1 VARAAGDITRTDK
14 GNRDVRRQVALLVIC
29 LLVPAG
35 AARADAGPV
44 ILAKSREALIR
55 LLGYSGEAGP
65 LLEQARGVL
74 VFPEVI
80 NMGFA
85 VSGQFGEGV
94 LLIADQPEAYY
105 VTAGAPWG
113 LPLEARSKS
122 EVILFMTDQSLARF
136 RDTHGWEVGVDSSV
150 ALVGLAVDGSVHR
163 LSGTEP
169 VIGFVFSEAGLQQGL
184 SMEGSRIVQ
193 IAR

>member
-1 VARAAGDITRTDK
+1 V
-14 GNRDVRRQVALLVIC
+14 LC
-29 LLVPAG
+29 LLLPAG

-55 LLGYSGEAGP
+55 LLGYSQEAAI
-65 LLEQARGVL
+65 LLERAHGVL

-80 NMGFA
+80 NIGFA

-94 LLIADQPEAYY
+94 LLVADQPEAYY
-105 VTAGAPWG
+105 VTAGASWG

-136 RDTHGWEVGVDSSV
+136 RDTHGWEIGIDSGVAVVGV
-150 ALVGLAVDGSVHR
+150 GVDGSVHR
-163 LSGTEP
+163 LSGTEA
-169 VIGFVFSEAGLQQGL
+169 VVGFIFSDAGLQQGL
-184 SMEGSRIVQ
+184 SMDGSRIVQ